1 MRSLLYIT
9 LVLLIAFPAGPAC
22 SARQEG
28 GLSLAFADDFSNP
41 SSGWD
46 TYTLPNGDS
55 AACDKGGYITSINGA
70 NRTIWFKN
78 KRAADIRSD
87 FACEVSASNVS
98 GTGDDSECG
107 IIFGG
112 KDNSNFYLFKVKSSN
127 GTYSLMKLLNDQ
139 WIMIKDWTGSAYIT
153 GGAVPNKLK
162 VACSSGSIEM
172 YANGNLLDTVTGMP
186 FDGGYIALE
195 LGTWQNPAAKYKFD
209 DFMLFTG
216 WTQYPASPSSTDINK
231 IPPLFANSRILKT
244 KDLALL
250 WKDDFSDAGSGW
262 QVSSSADGGSA
273 YENGELA
280 VWTKNPQKGQ
290 SAYSS
295 AYTMTQDF
303 AAEVEARQV
312 AGDGNS
318 TMGIFFRKSAGGD
331 MYCFLIWGDRNYT
344 CYKRLQGQQSF
355 LMGTMPADALW
366 ADNKT
371 NTLGIVCAGPQIEL
385 YANGSKLQSFTD
397 NQTVTDP
404 MNLQLVVT
412 TNGSAETRYIFD
424 NFKVYSVK

>member
-1 MRSLLYIT
+1 MRNLLYIT
-9 LVLLIAFPAGPAC
+9 LVLLIVLPPGLAC

-28 GLSLAFADDFSNP
+28 GLSLVLSDDFNNP

-55 AACDKGGYITSINGA
+55 AACDKGEYITSINGA

-87 FACEVSASNVS
+87 FACEVSAANVS

-162 VACSSGSIEM
+162 VARSAGSIAM

-195 LGTWQNPAAKYKFD
+195 LGTWQNPAAKYKFA

-216 WTQYPASPSSTDINK
+216 GTQYPASPSSTDINK

-244 KDLALL
+244 KALALL
-250 WKDDFSDAGSGW
+250 WKDDFSDTGSGW
-262 QVSSSADGGSA
+262 PVNSSADGGSA

-280 VWTKNPQKGQ
+280 VWTKNPRKGQ
-290 SAYSS
+290 SATSS
-295 AYTMTQDF
+295 AYTMAQDF
-303 AAEVEARQV
+303 AAEIEARQV

-318 TMGIFFRKSAGGD
+318 TMGIIFRKSAGGD

-404 MNLQLVVT
+404 LNLQLVVT
-412 TNGSAETRYIFD
+412 TDGSAETRYIFD

>member
-1 MRSLLYIT
+1 MRNLLYSA
-9 LVLLIAFPAGPAC
+9 LFLLIAFPPGLAC

-28 GLSLAFADDFSNP
+28 GLSLVLSDDFNNP

-46 TYTLPNGDS
+46 TYTLPTGDS
-55 AACDKGGYITSINGA
+55 AAYSDGGYIASINGA

-87 FACEVSASNVS
+87 FACEVSVVNVS

-112 KDNSNFYLFKVKSSN
+112 KDNSNFYLFKVKSSSRSYN
-127 GTYSLMKLLNDQ
+127 LTELLEDQ
-139 WIMIKDWTGSAYIT
+139 WITIKDWTESDYIT
-153 GGAVPNKLK
+153 AGADPNRLK
-162 VACSSGSIEM
+162 VACSADSIEM
-172 YANGNLLDTVTGMP
+172 YANGNLLDSVTGKP
-186 FDGGYIALE
+186 FGGGYIALE
-195 LGTWQNPAAKYKFD
+195 LGTGQNPAAKYKFD
-209 DFMLFTG
+209 DFILFTG
-216 WTQYPASPSSTDINK
+216 GRQNPASTTSTDANR
-231 IPPLFANSRILKT
+231 IPPFFADSGILKT
-244 KDLALL
+244 KNLTLL

-262 QVSSSADGGSA
+262 TVNSSDESGSV

-280 VWTKNPQKGQ
+280 VWTKNPGKGQ
-290 SAYSS
+290 VAYSS
-295 AYTMTQDF
+295 DYMMTQDF
-303 AAEVEARQV
+303 AAEIDVRQV

-318 TMGIFFRKSAGGD
+318 TVGLIFRKSAGGD
-331 MYCFLIWGDRNYT
+331 MYCFLIWGDRSYT
-344 CYKRLQGQQSF
+344 CFKRLQGQQSF

-385 YANGSKLQSFTD
+385 YANGSRLQSFTD
-397 NQTVTDP
+397 NQTVMGP
-404 MNLQLVVT
+404 MNLQLAVT
-412 TNGSAETRYIFD
+412 TDTPAETRYKFD